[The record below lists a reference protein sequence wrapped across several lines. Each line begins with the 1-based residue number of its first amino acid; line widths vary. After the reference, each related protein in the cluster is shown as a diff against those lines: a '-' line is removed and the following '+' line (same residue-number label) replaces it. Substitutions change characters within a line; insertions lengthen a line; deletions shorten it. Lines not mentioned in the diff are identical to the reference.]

1 MQKATVINM
10 ISYVRYTS
18 TTCHFRRLIDKLNK
32 IIRCGITVY
41 FVVGNFLIIL
51 KIHIQSLL
59 DPFQGLR
66 FYSR

>member
-18 TTCHFRRLIDKLNK
+18 TNCHFGRLINQLNK
-32 IIRCGITVY
+32 ILRCRTTVY
-41 FVVGNFLIIL
+41 FEVGNFSMIL